1 MYVGCFPIGTGTILE
16 HQQIMTLCFQHTYL
30 TESEVFPLQTLGERI
45 RKLRKQRKL
54 TLEVLAG
61 EQLTK
66 GMLSLIE
73 NNKANPSMESLS
85 YIAERLGVEMSELL
99 EEVNPQELREV
110 LKTAEQLLR
119 VDFDELTDEH
129 IQTLALLEPYIEKL
143 TRSYEAA
150 RIYDIYGRSLYY
162 EKKDGWRA
170 YLEKAADIY
179 NQMNTTRHLATVGI
193 FLAMVKFN
201 EHDYTSA
208 LSILLEKR
216 SDIEARNGFIDPLTR
231 LDFDYYEAI
240 LHYAVGNAED
250 AIRVMNEGIEF
261 SKEKKVF
268 YHIDHLYRLASFH
281 AMMNKDVESMEYY
294 ERKLLLYG
302 EFADDEEVIFF
313 TKYAKIH
320 YLTSYQHA
328 YMEASDLLDEY
339 LSDHSANNS
348 DTPYILME
356 KGKVSYGLGK
366 YEEALSCFGQVT
378 IADYIHHPFDLS
390 IFYEKD
396 AYAALCHLALENKT
410 EALRS
415 IDIAVGNI
423 TSMPRTP
430 YKDFI
435 METYEL
441 IHGN

>member
-1 MYVGCFPIGTGTILE
+1 MN
-16 HQQIMTLCFQHTYL
+16 
-30 TESEVFPLQTLGERI
+30 TLGERI
-45 RKLRKQRKL
+45 RTLRKQRKM
-54 TLEVLAG
+54 TLEALAG
-61 EQLTK
+61 DQLTK

-99 EEVNPQELREV
+99 EETNLQELREV
-110 LKTAEQLLR
+110 LKTAEQLLS
-119 VDFDELTDEH
+119 VDFEVLTDEH
-129 IQTLALLEPYIEKL
+129 EQVIELLGPYVEKL
-143 TRSYEAA
+143 TASYEAA

-162 EKKDGWRA
+162 EKKEGWRT

-179 NQMNTTRHLATVGI
+179 DQMNITRRLATVGI
-193 FLAMVKFN
+193 FLAMVEFN
-201 EHDYTSA
+201 EHDYKNS

-216 SDIEARNGFIDPLTR
+216 SEIEARNGFFDPLTR

-250 AIRVMNEGIEF
+250 AIRIMKEGIEF
-261 SKEKKVF
+261 SKEKKIF
-268 YHIDHLYRLASFH
+268 YHIEHLYRLASFH
-281 AMMNKDVESMEYY
+281 AMMNDDMESMEYY

-302 EFADDEEVIFF
+302 EFADDEEVISF
-313 TKYAKIH
+313 TKYAKVH

-328 YMEASDLLDEY
+328 YKEASLLLDQYLTEY
-339 LSDHSANNS
+339 GDTNL

-356 KGKVSYGLGK
+356 KGKILYGLGN
-366 YEEALSCFGQVT
+366 YEESLSCFKQVA
-378 IADYIHHPFDLS
+378 IADYVHHPFDLS

-396 AYAALCHLALENKT
+396 AYAALCHLALGNKP

-415 IDIAVGNI
+415 IDIAVDNI
-423 TSMPRTP
+423 SPMPQTP
-430 YKDFI
+430 YKGFI

-441 IHGN
+441 IHNE

>member
-1 MYVGCFPIGTGTILE
+1 M
-16 HQQIMTLCFQHTYL
+16 
-30 TESEVFPLQTLGERI
+30 GERI
-45 RKLRKQRKL
+45 RTLRKQRKM
-54 TLEVLAG
+54 TLEALAG
-61 EQLTK
+61 DQLTK

-85 YIAERLGVEMSELL
+85 YIAERLGVETSELL
-99 EEVNPQELREV
+99 EETNRQELQEV
-110 LKTAEQLLR
+110 LKTAEQLLT
-119 VDFDELTDEH
+119 VDFEVLTDEH
-129 IQTLALLEPYIEKL
+129 EQVLALLGPYVEKL
-143 TRSYEAA
+143 TASYEAA

-162 EKKDGWRA
+162 EKKDGWRT

-179 NQMNTTRHLATVGI
+179 DQMNITRRLATVGI
-193 FLAMVKFN
+193 FLAMVEFN
-201 EHDYTSA
+201 EHDYKNS
-208 LSILLEKR
+208 LSILLENR
-216 SDIEARNGFIDPLTR
+216 SEIEARNGFFDPLTR

-250 AIRVMNEGIEF
+250 AIRIMNEGIEF

-268 YHIDHLYRLASFH
+268 YHIDHLYRLATFH
-281 AMMNKDVESMEYY
+281 AMMNEDVESMEYY

-302 EFADDEEVIFF
+302 EFADDEEVVFF
-313 TKYAKIH
+313 TKYGKIH
-320 YLTSYQHA
+320 YLTTYQHA
-328 YMEASDLLDEY
+328 YSEASDLLDEY
-339 LSDHSANNS
+339 LSDYDANNS
-348 DTPYILME
+348 DTSYILME

-366 YEEALSCFGQVT
+366 YEEALSWFGQVT

-396 AYAALCHLALENKT
+396 AYAALCHLALGNKT

-415 IDIAVGNI
+415 IDIAVSNI
-423 TSMPRTP
+423 SDMPRTP

-441 IHGN
+441 IHKE